1 MEDKRPEEML
11 HVRPEYSISPDDD
24 VYGSP
29 RSWTGAQ
36 LPVRRESR
44 EQENRRRENVRERSY
59 SRGLNDR
66 RSTQKQHGMSL
77 FVLQSIGAV
86 FLIVSIAILSHSN
99 RNFAVSST
107 AFLRQS
113 LTYQDLA
120 QHLPSRIAQWLG
132 VPPTA
137 SPSVG
142 VVSQTVDV
150 VPPLRG
156 TLVRPFSMLN
166 PDIIIRGHRGSPI
179 IAAAEGLV
187 TQVGESA
194 ANGWYVTIDHGAMG
208 QTFYAKMARVV
219 VKPREYVTVGETIG
233 YLPEQSPELTF
244 GYIHN
249 GRYENPATLI
259 GLHA

>member
-11 HVRPEYSISPDDD
+11 HVRPEYSVSPDDD

-36 LPVRRESR
+36 LPVRRDLREHESR
-44 EQENRRRENVRERSY
+44 RRDHVRERFY
-59 SRGLNDR
+59 TRGVNDR
-66 RSTQKQHGMSL
+66 RFTQKQQGMSL
-77 FVLQSIGAV
+77 FALQVIGAI
-86 FLIVSIAILSHSN
+86 FLIASIAILSHSN

-107 AFLRQS
+107 TFLRQS
-113 LTYQDLA
+113 LTYQDFA
-120 QHLPSRIAQWLG
+120 QSLPPHIAQLLG
-132 VPPTA
+132 VPLT
-137 SPSVG
+137 STPSVG

-156 TLVRPFSMLN
+156 TLVRPFSVLN
-166 PDIIIRGHRGSPI
+166 PDIVIRGHRGSPI

-208 QTFYAKMARVV
+208 QTFYAKMARIV
-219 VKPREYVTVGETIG
+219 VKPREYVAVGETIG

-249 GRYENPATLI
+249 GRYENPAKLI